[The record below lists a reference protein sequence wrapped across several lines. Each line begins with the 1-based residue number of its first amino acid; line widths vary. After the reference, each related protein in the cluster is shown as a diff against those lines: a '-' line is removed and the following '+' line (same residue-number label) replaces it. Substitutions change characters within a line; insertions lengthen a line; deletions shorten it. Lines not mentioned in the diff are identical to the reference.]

1 MCEFAARVLQSTLV
15 SILDSPIRIEPLL
28 DALFDQG
35 ATDLHLSAG
44 APPSL
49 RVDGH
54 LAPAT
59 SRVLTPA
66 ETSALCD
73 QLVNDAG
80 RVTLEEK
87 GAVDFSFQWN
97 NRGRIRGNAFKQR
110 NSLAIALRA
119 IPQTIPTFS
128 ELRLPP
134 VVERLVE
141 LPRGLILM
149 TGPTGSG
156 KSTTQASMIDWIN
169 RSRAQH
175 VITVEDPIEYVHSH
189 QRCIVEQREV
199 GVDTP
204 DFESALRAALR
215 EDPDVLLVGELRD
228 LESIRMAL
236 TIAETGHLVFGTL
249 HTNDTSQSVDRIV
262 DVFPA
267 QQQQQIRVQLAASLQ
282 AVFYQQLLPKKGGGL
297 VAAFEVLIA
306 THAVRNLI
314 RESKSAQLRN
324 VITTSARDGMNTL
337 ESSLNALIT
346 AGVVEYED
354 AVAVSMYPSEVKR
367 PAPPDPVQQQRVA
380 QALWNAEHPGNP
392 AQAPKGKRGQTD
404 PVR

>member
-1 MCEFAARVLQSTLV
+1 V
-15 SILDSPIRIEPLL
+15 SILDTPLRIEPLL

-49 RVDGH
+49 RVDGF
-54 LAPAT
+54 LSPAT

-66 ETSALCD
+66 ETESLCN

-149 TGPTGSG
+149 TGPTGAG

-175 VITVEDPIEYVHSH
+175 VITIEDPIEYVHTN
-189 QRCIVEQREV
+189 QRCIVDQREV
-199 GVDTP
+199 GVDCP
-204 DFESALRAALR
+204 DFENALRAALR
-215 EDPDVLLVGELRD
+215 EDPDVILVGEMRD
-228 LESIRMAL
+228 LETISTAL
-236 TIAETGHLVFGTL
+236 TAAETGHLVLATL
-249 HTNDTSQSVDRIV
+249 HTQDAPQTVDRII
-262 DVFPA
+262 DVFPPH
-267 QQQQQIRVQLAASLQ
+267 QQQHVRVMLSVALQ
-282 AVFYQQLLPKKGGGL
+282 GIVAQQLLPTADGSGR
-297 VAAFEVLIA
+297 VPAVEILIP
-306 THAVRNLI
+306 TPAVRNLI
-314 RESKSAQLRN
+314 REGKTHQIYSAIQTGAEYGMQTMDTALAELVRSGRISRDLAQRRAS
-324 VITTSARDGMNTL
+324 VPEELARLLG
-337 ESSLNALIT
+337 
-346 AGVVEYED
+346 GG
-354 AVAVSMYPSEVKR
+354 
-367 PAPPDPVQQQRVA
+367 APVL
-380 QALWNAEHPGNP
+380 QATGNGYL
-392 AQAPKGKRGQTD
+392 Q
-404 PVR
+404 

>member
-1 MCEFAARVLQSTLV
+1 LPISTSL
-15 SILDSPIRIEPLL
+15 RIEPLL

-35 ATDLHLSAG
+35 ATDLLLSVG

-49 RVDGH
+49 RIDGH

-59 SRVLTPA
+59 SRLLTAA
-66 ETSALCD
+66 ETEALCD
-73 QLVNDAG
+73 QLVSDAA
-80 RVTLEEK
+80 RVSLDDK
-87 GAVDFSFQWN
+87 GAVDFSFQWSD
-97 NRGRIRGNAFKQR
+97 RGRIRGNAFRQR
-110 NSLAIALRA
+110 NTIAIALRA
-119 IPQTIPTFS
+119 IPHAIPTFS

-156 KSTTQASMIDWIN
+156 KSTTQASMLDWIN

-175 VITVEDPIEYVHSH
+175 IITVEDPIEYLHTN

-204 DFESALRAALR
+204 DFGSALRAALR

-228 LESIRMAL
+228 LESISMAL
-236 TIAETGHLVFGTL
+236 TIAETGHLVLGTL
-249 HTNDTSQSVDRIV
+249 HTNDTAQTVDRIV

-282 AVFYQQLLPKKGGGL
+282 AVLYQQLMPRKGGGL
-297 VAAFEVLIA
+297 VAAFEVLVA
-306 THAVRNLI
+306 THPVRNLI

-324 VITTSARDGMNTL
+324 VIMTSAKDGMIAL
-337 ESSLNALIT
+337 ETSLNGLVE
-346 AGVVEYED
+346 AGVVDYDD
-354 AVAVSMYPSEVKR
+354 AVAVSMYPGEVKR
-367 PAPPDPVQQQRVA
+367 MAPPALAGGQVDSARAAVP
-380 QALWNAEHPGNP
+380 LWNAERPSGTPGP
-392 AQAPKGKRGQTD
+392 SRKREHTD
-404 PVR
+404 PVS

>member
-1 MCEFAARVLQSTLV
+1 MPTPPSSL
-15 SILDSPIRIEPLL
+15 RIEPLL

-35 ATDLHLSAG
+35 ATDLLLSVG

-49 RVDGH
+49 RIDGH
-54 LAPAT
+54 LAPAM
-59 SRVLTPA
+59 SRALTAA
-66 ETSALCD
+66 ETDALCG
-73 QLVNDAG
+73 QLVNEVARG
-80 RVTLEEK
+80 TLDQK
-87 GAVDFSFQWN
+87 GAVDFSFQWSD
-97 NRGRIRGNAFKQR
+97 RGRIRGNAFRQR
-110 NSLAIALRA
+110 NTVAIALRA
-119 IPQTIPTFS
+119 IPHAIPTFS

-149 TGPTGSG
+149 TGPTGAG

-175 VITVEDPIEYVHSH
+175 VITVEDPIEYLHSN

-228 LESIRMAL
+228 LESISMAL
-236 TIAETGHLVFGTL
+236 TIAETGHLVLGTL
-249 HTNDTSQSVDRIV
+249 HTNDTAQTVDRIV

-282 AVFYQQLLPKKGGGL
+282 AILYQQLLPKKGGGL
-297 VAAFEVLIA
+297 IAAFEILVA

-314 RESKSAQLRN
+314 REHKSAQLRN
-324 VITTSARDGMNTL
+324 VIVTSARDGMMTL
-337 ESSLNALIT
+337 ETSLNSLID
-346 AGVVEYED
+346 AGLLEYDD

-367 PAPPDPVQQQRVA
+367 PAATSVADGSRAAAAPWGAQPPTVA
-380 QALWNAEHPGNP
+380 PRP
-392 AQAPKGKRGQTD
+392 ASGQRGQTD

>member
-1 MCEFAARVLQSTLV
+1 VTV
-15 SILDSPIRIEPLL
+15 SILDSPLRIEPLL

-49 RVDGH
+49 RIDGH

-59 SRVLTPA
+59 SRVLTPV
-66 ETSALCD
+66 ETEALCD
-73 QLVNDAG
+73 QLVNDAA
-80 RVTLEEK
+80 RQTLEEN

-97 NRGRIRGNAFKQR
+97 DRGRIRGNAYKQR

-149 TGPTGSG
+149 TGPTGAG

-175 VITVEDPIEYVHSH
+175 VITIEDPIEYVHTN
-189 QRCIVEQREV
+189 QRCIVDQREV

-282 AVFYQQLLPKKGGGL
+282 AIFYQQLMPKKGGGL
-297 VAAFEVLIA
+297 VAAFEVLVA

-324 VITTSARDGMNTL
+324 VITTSAKDGMITL
-337 ESSLNALIT
+337 ESSLNALVN
-346 AGVVEYED
+346 AGLVDYED
-354 AVAVSMYPSEVKR
+354 AIAVSMYPGEVKR
-367 PAPPDPVQQQRVA
+367 MTPAPAAIPGGNN
-380 QALWNAEHPGNP
+380 QAGQAGQPIWNAEEPAPGP
-392 AQAPKGKRGQTD
+392 APSRRRGQTG

>member
-1 MCEFAARVLQSTLV
+1 V
-15 SILDSPIRIEPLL
+15 PIPPSSLRIEPLL

-35 ATDLHLSAG
+35 ATDLLLSVG

-49 RVDGH
+49 RIDGH
-54 LAPAT
+54 LAPAM
-59 SRVLTPA
+59 SRALTAA
-66 ETSALCD
+66 ETDALCA
-73 QLVNDAG
+73 QLVNEAARG
-80 RVTLEEK
+80 TLDQK
-87 GAVDFSFQWN
+87 GAVDFSFQWSD
-97 NRGRIRGNAFKQR
+97 RGRIRGNAFRQR
-110 NSLAIALRA
+110 NTVAIALRA
-119 IPQTIPTFS
+119 IPHAIPTFS

-149 TGPTGSG
+149 TGPTGAG

-175 VITVEDPIEYVHSH
+175 VITVEDPIEYLHSN

-228 LESIRMAL
+228 LESISMAL
-236 TIAETGHLVFGTL
+236 TIAETGHLVLGTL
-249 HTNDTSQSVDRIV
+249 HTNDTAQTVDRIV

-282 AVFYQQLLPKKGGGL
+282 AILYQQLLPKKGGGL
-297 VAAFEVLIA
+297 IAAFEILVA

-314 RESKSAQLRN
+314 REHKSAQLRN
-324 VITTSARDGMNTL
+324 VIVTSAKDGMTTL
-337 ESSLNALIT
+337 ETSLNSLIE
-346 AGVVEYED
+346 AGLLDYDD

-367 PAPPDPVQQQRVA
+367 PAPVLADGARAAAAPWSA
-380 QALWNAEHPGNP
+380 QPPTAATRP
-392 AQAPKGKRGQTD
+392 ASGRRG
-404 PVR
+404 

>member
-1 MCEFAARVLQSTLV
+1 MCEFVGSVLQSASV
-15 SILDSPIRIEPLL
+15 SILDSPLRIEPLL

-49 RVDGH
+49 RVDGF

-66 ETSALCD
+66 ETEALCS

-149 TGPTGSG
+149 TGPTGAG

-175 VITVEDPIEYVHSH
+175 VITVEDPIEYVHTN
-189 QRCIVEQREV
+189 QRCIVDQREV
-199 GVDTP
+199 GVDCP

-249 HTNDTSQSVDRIV
+249 HTNDTAQSVDRIV

-297 VAAFEVLIA
+297 IAAFEVLIA
-306 THAVRNLI
+306 THPVRNLI

-324 VITTSARDGMNTL
+324 VVSTSARDGMTTL
-337 ESSLNALIT
+337 ETSLNLLIN
-346 AGVVEYED
+346 AGLVEYED

-380 QALWNAEHPGNP
+380 QALWNAEHPGAPAPNP
-392 AQAPKGKRGQTD
+392 SRKRGQTD